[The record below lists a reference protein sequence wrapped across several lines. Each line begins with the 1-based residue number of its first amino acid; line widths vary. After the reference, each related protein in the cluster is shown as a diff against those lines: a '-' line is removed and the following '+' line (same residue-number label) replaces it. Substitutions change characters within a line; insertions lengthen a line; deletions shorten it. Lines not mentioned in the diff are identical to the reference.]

1 MPGILDFMH
10 ALYFLILLLYIYIY
24 ISPVAIWGVKCQG
37 FRAHQ
42 SFLIPA
48 IPMMKL
54 LLLIWSFI
62 SVDGTLA
69 PGDCAFVGIY
79 GNEDDF
85 ALVLLEDAAGENI
98 YVTEGSPDSDFT
110 VEHWAAAKAHVSDAK
125 RGSILKKADFQTG
138 TTSFLAPVALSA
150 FKGNPQSP
158 TVLCSI
164 NLEASKMSRKLQDVS
179 MVLLNSMETA
189 EYAGPTHGSKEALQ
203 EEIAQPSNWLHAH
216 RQLADFS
223 IASGNATVTSTMTAT
238 MTTTMTTTM
247 TVGDDLPMTDAAA
260 ACSIFGAAVVAMAQL
275 AA

>member
-1 MPGILDFMH
+1 ML
-10 ALYFLILLLYIYIY
+10 Y
-24 ISPVAIWGVKCQG
+24 ISPVAINGLKCQG

-42 SFLIPA
+42 SFLIRELPQVPA

-85 ALVLLEDAAGENI
+85 SLVLLEDAAGEDI
-98 YVTEGSPDSDFT
+98 FVAEGSPDTDFA

-125 RGSILKKADFQTG
+125 RGSILKKADFQAG
-138 TTSFLAPVALSA
+138 STSFLAPVALSA
-150 FKGNPQSP
+150 FKGSPESP

-164 NLEASKMSRKLQDVS
+164 NLEASKTARKLQDVS
-179 MVLLNSMETA
+179 MVLLNSVETA
-189 EYAGPTHGSKEALQ
+189 EYAGPTHGSKEGLL
-203 EEIAQPSNWLHAH
+203 EEIAQPSNWLHTH
-216 RQLADFS
+216 RQLAGHFS
-223 IASGNATVTSTMTAT
+223 IASGNATVTATMTST

-247 TVGDDLPMTDAAA
+247 TGNLDLPTENAAA
-260 ACSIFGAAVVAMAQL
+260 ACSILGAIAVAMAQL